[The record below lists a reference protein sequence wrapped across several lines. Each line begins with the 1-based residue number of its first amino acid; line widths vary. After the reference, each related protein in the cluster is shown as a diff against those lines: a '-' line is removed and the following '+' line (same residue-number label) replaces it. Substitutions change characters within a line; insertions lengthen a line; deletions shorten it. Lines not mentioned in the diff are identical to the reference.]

1 MGFFGRLF
9 GKRSKTTEQAAGAEA
24 VDAGID
30 PQAEAEL
37 EAAEQEAEAEPRLN
51 LQVLF
56 PKPPTLDSD
65 LFLRAVQKL
74 HQSMADAELT
84 TSTVNGAGEGTIS
97 WGPHRIEILI
107 RRKSLPTELTRR
119 IVGASPYRPEVKEQ
133 IKAHKSYVVLY
144 HEDNSVAPWDQYVA
158 LAAAA
163 AALSRQQ
170 GATAISNAFSATAV
184 PAAAFDQLFKSDAL
198 HKLHTMAPA
207 TLYCGFIKLGIP
219 RSEKVWMRT
228 IGAHHLDL
236 PDLAL
241 LADNAQQGNR
251 VFGLFNTILD
261 QVRKANIRLQE
272 GQTVQLAADMT
283 LRVRAPKP
291 PEYML
296 ENPGKIYVVE
306 PQSAGSSPATVAM

>member
-9 GKRSKTTEQAAGAEA
+9 GRRSKAAEA
-24 VDAGID
+24 TAAADTGID

-37 EAAEQEAEAEPRLN
+37 DAAEREAEAEPRLN
-51 LQVLF
+51 LQVLY
-56 PKPPTLDSD
+56 PKPPTLDSE
-65 LFLRAVQKL
+65 LFLRAIHKL
-74 HQSMADAELT
+74 HPSMADATLT

-107 RRKSLPTELTRR
+107 RRKSLPIELTRR
-119 IVGASPYRPEVKEQ
+119 IIAAAPDRREAPTYKDQ

-170 GATAISNAFSATAV
+170 GATTITNAF
-184 PAAAFDQLFKSDAL
+184 AAAAMPSIAFDQLFKSTDATA
-198 HKLHTMAPA
+198 KLHTIPPA
-207 TLYCGFIKLGIP
+207 MLYCGFIKLP
-219 RSEKVWMRT
+219 LPQTQNMWMRT

-241 LADNAQQGNR
+241 LAENAQQGNR
-251 VFGLFNTILD
+251 VFGLFNTVLD
-261 QVRKANIRLQE
+261 QVRKSNIRLEE
-272 GQTVQLAADMT
+272 GQIVQLSADMT
-283 LRVRAPKP
+283 LRVRLPKP

-296 ENPGKIYVVE
+296 ENPGKLYVIE
-306 PQSAGSSPATVAM
+306 PQSAGVGLS